1 MWEYVVWAAYNWIRF
16 IWESSSSPA
25 SSFSRLF
32 LYFISTLILPALFYS
47 VIIYVI
53 YCLFMLRDWPQPHSY
68 YLYTCADPAR
78 PRGTS
83 YLAGVAFWQP
93 WTCMSQVL
101 EPGHW
106 ILYSQEIIAFLISS
120 WRPLFSLFS
129 RSASFQLVAHFP
141 FAREDSS
148 LVLFIY
154 VLIFHPCTCDI
165 VLLWYYIS
173 YLWSTY
179 LYSDY
184 CFYHILFR
192 D

>member
-1 MWEYVVWAAYNWIRF
+1 MLHDW
-16 IWESSSSPA
+16 
-25 SSFSRLF
+25 SR
-32 LYFISTLILPALFYS
+32 
-47 VIIYVI
+47 
-53 YCLFMLRDWPQPHSY
+53 PHSY

-93 WTCMSQVL
+93 WTCMFQVL

-120 WRPLFSLFS
+120 WRPPFSLFS
-129 RSASFQLVAHFP
+129 RSASVQLVAHFP

-154 VLIFHPCTCDI
+154 VLLFHSCTCDI

-173 YLWSTY
+173 YLWYRRICTLIGWYAYLLSCFRTLIVLDIQASCTY
-179 LYSDY
+179 AEYFYSAY
-184 CFYHILFR
+184 VPAGSVSAAVRVGRYTNLKSF
-192 D
+192 